1 MSGHSILKDDEL
13 AKALSAL
20 YYKVGGFGGAASLH
34 QKLPKGSASLAR
46 VKTWLTTQQ
55 VGAYLQV
62 KPPPA
67 VYARF
72 TEQRPN
78 RIHQADV
85 LFLPHDKVGP
95 KTYKYALTLV
105 DVAKRYKTVR
115 PLTDKSAAAVAVALA
130 DIYAQKGTPLAWP
143 HTMMV
148 DQGGEFKA
156 DTQKLLDK
164 HGVTVRRAD
173 KGHHRS
179 QAFVESF
186 NKVLGQRLFRGMYA
200 KGFDDGKPSNAWV
213 KALPEVV
220 ADMNDTTTRLTGLA
234 PAKAIQMARVPLL
247 TRTVSTGESDSI
259 AVGTMV
265 HVVANEEAKDS
276 DAKRRATDPWW
287 TAQAYPVRKRID
299 APGEP
304 SLYYVEGQGAHG
316 FTRSQLRV
324 AAKSKTPPVAKS
336 SPPPTPTT
344 KTTPAAKTK
353 KPPLVP
359 RVSQTRAGRT
369 TKPPA
374 KLAD

>member
-13 AKALSAL
+13 AKTLSTL
-20 YYKVGGFGGAASLH
+20 YYKAGGFGGAASLH

-46 VKTWLTTQQ
+46 VKVWLSTQQ

-62 KPPPA
+62 KPPPV
-67 VYARF
+67 VYARV

-85 LFLPHDKVGP
+85 LFQPHDKVGS
-95 KTYKYALTLV
+95 KTYKYVLTLV
-105 DVAKRYKTVR
+105 DVASRYKAAR
-115 PLTDKSAAAVAVALA
+115 SLTEKSAAAVAEALTS
-130 DIYAQKGTPLAWP
+130 IYTEKGTPLEWP

-156 DTQKLLDK
+156 ETQKLLDK
-164 HGVTVRRAD
+164 HTVTVRRAD

-186 NKVLGQRLFRGMYA
+186 NKVLGQRLFRAMYA

-220 ADMNDTTTRLTGLA
+220 ADMNATTTRLTGLA
-234 PAKAIQMARVPLL
+234 PEKAILMARVPLL
-247 TRTVSTGESDSI
+247 TRTVEIADPI

-265 HVVANEEAKDS
+265 HVVANEEVKDA

-287 TAQAYPVRKRID
+287 TAQAYPVLKRID
-299 APGEP
+299 SPGEP
-304 SLYYVEGQGAHG
+304 SLYYVEDQGAHG

-324 AAKSKTPPVAKS
+324 AAKSKKTTTPTLP
-336 SPPPTPTT
+336 PPPTPATAT
-344 KTTPAAKTK
+344 KPKPKPKPKPA
-353 KPPLVP
+353 P
-359 RVSQTRAGRT
+359 RVPHTRGGRA